1 MLLRKKTKTK
11 TKHTNRF
18 NRMLFDYTKQ
28 DKMQILEGV
37 LFFKATNTTKTNK
50 QLLPVWSLQKD
61 VT

>member
-28 DKMQILEGV
+28 DKMQIFEGV
-37 LFFKATNTTKTNK
+37 LFFKATNTAKTNK
-50 QLLPVWSLQKD
+50 
-61 VT
+61 